1 MKLSPWMIRMAEGRT
16 GITVLSA
23 MEATFLPIPLEAV
36 LVPLMIARPGNAL
49 ALGVW
54 SLVGCLAGT
63 AILYLMGW
71 FLADPVV
78 LPLLDWLGLSAQ
90 FQAVQD
96 RLDGGRL
103 FVTVLLLSVSPFPIQ
118 LASVGSGML
127 GSSFAILMAAVT
139 VARGGR
145 YMGLGVLAHF
155 LGPQLRELRIPRW
168 AWVPLAGLLLALFW
182 GVSRGL

>member
-36 LVPLMIARPGNAL
+36 LVPLMIARPRNAL
-49 ALGVW
+49 ALGFW
-54 SLVGCLAGT
+54 SLVGCLIGT
-63 AILYLMGW
+63 AILYVMGLL
-71 FLADPVV
+71 LADPVV

-90 FQAVQD
+90 FGTVQD
-96 RLDGGRL
+96 RLGGGQL
-103 FVTVLLLSVSPFPIQ
+103 FVTVLILSVSPFPIQ

-155 LGPQLRELRIPRW
+155 LGPRLRGLRIPRW
-168 AWVPLAGLLLALFW
+168 VWVPVLGLLLALFW
-182 GVSRGL
+182 WTSRGL